1 MADSGVPL
9 IVSSNRFNDIAPF
22 TKRLYASDSK
32 KWGSILPWEFPQ
44 NASKRAEEDFLI
56 LTFSAKTIQE
66 AEQLLGSARKE
77 KFRFLK
83 QAWYSLALWNLNYR
97 VHGAAQQWL
106 QENEGLWKDSEMV
119 GSICGSETTL
129 NAFFFSA
136 DQKADYGEKLLMWV
150 MKSVQYEVRQWHGL
164 PQPAQPI
171 MEEKPETAHNVAQ
184 EAVQVNDT
192 IKMPRPGSAGLVE
205 SEPRSRPI
213 SMSAQPAKAQL
224 ANPATLIK
232 DSSQTPTFSL
242 PSTAPSYMGRMPDFT
257 VSASQHPATS
267 VQPKHENA
275 NQVPPGRQR
284 GNSHPKRSFSQ
295 RWNGRGQ
302 PQLQPPF
309 HDASFPSQSGPSF
322 YAPSSGAND
331 MALQMHGQTARPR
344 APEGPPGVSLNP
356 MTAEH
361 AARNMQVQRYPGPP
375 MSSFNDNSFQ
385 QPNPYYQPGQAQAP
399 HGVFVPNNAP
409 HPNPYYHTPALL
421 DRTNIDDRY
430 NRRMFSGA
438 SESSINM
445 PHPSAGTLAMYQDQ
459 HGGGNDGR
467 GGHRRQSMSSR
478 GGNGKVRGG
487 YKNGRG
493 GSRGSNGFSA
503 ESGRGGKE
511 IFTRHG
517 TFTHE
522 DKPKEHREF
531 EMPHPPAT
539 AFAKNRNRNGSVAS
553 SNWRRGDHKQMPLGS
568 NEAVNPQQAFN
579 GANQHLPSLPMS
591 TFQGS
596 APPPMRVMSSEQYGH
611 PPPRNQEG
619 WNRRHY
625 AEKRALSGPGPQY
638 QPYGYTN
645 VFPPI
650 GSGWEGRNLHSA
662 PMRDLGAPAPRTV
675 PTQEDRIALQPVK
688 GVIHDEEIAESMKDK
703 SKVLTRNHIGS
714 EFTYVNKL
722 ILFGIRTSVE
732 DHEIQNLFTSVTGIK
747 HSAAPEFD
755 SERRS
760 KTENPHIAVR
770 VTSKI
775 YHAESRPQYQCVY
788 IIFDTSAQARA
799 ALKLSG
805 SMSLGNYTVKI
816 EVPKEYW
823 DVTHMNYPGSGAT
836 GARGWHKTIAASRE
850 SYPAPQ
856 HAHETSVSSSLAGL
870 NVGNQNILASD
881 SKNFTAVG
889 LDAARNK
896 SEDTTP
902 TPSGASTPRG
912 GKKKRNK
919 SKKGVS
925 AAASGGDLRV
935 EALQSSVSG
944 HAESTTRAPSPVF
957 RPESTEMDSANSTV
971 KEPAYD
977 DAMSDKSNVTIV
989 RDPATPAETGL
1000 SEALEPTG
1008 VDNKVS
1014 TTSRDASQTK
1024 SEPAFSPEMAK
1035 DGGFPRVVMP
1045 TIQQPADRVGELD
1058 ESVKTVTK
1066 QSFRGPTQATEK
1078 AEGETNDKVNGQ
1090 AGITTYS
1097 EQNAAPSKTA
1107 AQDDENVD
1115 DSFHTA
1121 TGSPHGSDNEQKQ
1134 AQGKACGSK
1143 PTDDMNT
1150 RVDATAS
1157 ATSSP
1162 ISARIQSPKDAQIE
1176 MTAKTSKKAPVPQ
1189 IPRVR
1194 VSEPT
1199 TLQLESNDNKK
1210 ETSDQRRASGSTIT
1224 PLTPAFQ
1231 TAPTTPAMASD
1242 ALTTGEREEP
1252 STAEPAD
1259 QGAEFA
1265 GSADH
1270 LDDRAKSGQ
1279 NLKKPE
1285 KSKGPSQ
1292 TPSLSVFAKPQRTQ
1306 GKSKKSTKKT
1316 RKGIGGDLRS
1326 FSDIT
1331 SEALS
1336 RVVSGAVTSD
1346 CEASETSVVPKTCNS
1361 SAEPNDDEIATLIN
1375 DIPVHEVGL
1384 ARGVEEFINKGEE
1397 EAENEDDKPTGEADP
1412 AEAVDRVA
1420 SSTSPSRSLNERR
1433 GIVEIL
1439 NRFIPGSKQS
1449 AHGSVSAPPADQD
1462 IDKIQDVSTFAAS
1475 EISSPTTSSKFPVPV
1490 AQMQTNDKET
1500 SKTDHLAQPFS
1511 QALGTHGADLPRDS
1525 GHSGGSVDQQS
1536 TGALGNLAGLGISTD
1551 THTAVDQDVI
1561 GNAGKVKKK
1570 KKKASGKRKRA
1581 AREALA
1587 ESEAGLLTESK
1598 EGSPEF
1604 VDDSTSSTKGEAG
1617 DKEPFQF
1624 HFQANI
1630 HPYPSQ
1636 SLAGTHSQSPSQAS
1650 NLSGSGSEISSHTLR
1665 RSSQDETL
1673 SPSGSLSNDSPTRKK
1688 KIMEAQKAQG
1698 KNTLI
1703 TAPPLRHK
1711 HKRISSRS
1719 SRKKSA
1725 TGTSPTT
1732 SDKSRTIYLHRSFN
1746 QESDSDD
1753 ENSGPREFD
1762 KLIDAQTRNN
1772 RRPSMLYLY
1781 LGSGKRSEDR
1791 GQREQVEEV
1800 RKPETPARN
1809 QDAATKR
1816 ITGGE
1821 RGENRSEWLTLGG

>member
-44 NASKRAEEDFLI
+44 NASKKAEEDFLI

-83 QAWYSLALWNLNYR
+83 QALYSIALWNLNYR

-192 IKMPRPGSAGLVE
+192 IKMPRPGSAGLLE
-205 SEPRSRPI
+205 SEPKSRPM

-224 ANPATLIK
+224 ANPASLIK

-257 VSASQHPATS
+257 VSASQHSATS

-309 HDASFPSQSGPSF
+309 HNPSFPSQSGPSF
-322 YAPSSGAND
+322 HAPSSGAND

-361 AARNMQVQRYPGPP
+361 AARSMQVQRYPGPP
-375 MSSFNDNSFQ
+375 MSNFNDISFQ

-399 HGVFVPNNAP
+399 HGAFAPHNAP
-409 HPNPYYHTPALL
+409 QLNPYYHTPTLL

-430 NRRMFSGA
+430 NRRVFSGA
-438 SESSINM
+438 SESSVNM
-445 PHPSAGTLAMYQDQ
+445 SHPSAGTLAMYQDQ
-459 HGGGNDGR
+459 QAGGNDGR

-531 EMPHPPAT
+531 EMPYPPAT

-611 PPPRNQEG
+611 PPPRNQEE
-619 WNRRHY
+619 WNRRHH

-662 PMRDLGAPAPRTV
+662 PMRDLGAPASRTV
-675 PTQEDRIALQPVK
+675 LTQEDRIALQPVK

-770 VTSKI
+770 VTSKT
-775 YHAESRPQYQCVY
+775 YHTESRPQYQCVY

-823 DVTHMNYPGSGAT
+823 DVTHINYPGSGAT

-850 SYPAPQ
+850 RHPAPQ
-856 HAHETSVSSSLAGL
+856 HAHEPSMSSSLGGL
-870 NVGNQNILASD
+870 NVGNQNVLASD
-881 SKNFTAVG
+881 SKNSTAVG

-919 SKKGVS
+919 IKKGVS

-944 HAESTTRAPSPVF
+944 HAEPTTKASSPVF
-957 RPESTEMDSANSTV
+957 RPESTDMDSANSGV
-971 KEPAYD
+971 KGPACD

-989 RDPATPAETGL
+989 CGPATPAETSL
-1000 SEALEPTG
+1000 SGALEPASI
-1008 VDNKVS
+1008 DSKVS
-1014 TTSRDASQTK
+1014 TTSRDDSQTK

-1045 TIQQPADRVGELD
+1045 TIQQPADKVGELD

-1078 AEGETNDKVNGQ
+1078 AEGETNDKLSKQ
-1090 AGITTYS
+1090 AGTSTNA
-1097 EQNAAPSKTA
+1097 EQNANPSETA

-1121 TGSPHGSDNEQKQ
+1121 TGSPHGSENEQKQ
-1134 AQGKACGSK
+1134 AQGNAYGSK
-1143 PTDDMNT
+1143 PTGDMIT

-1162 ISARIQSPKDAQIE
+1162 VSARIQSPKDAQTE
-1176 MTAKTSKKAPVPQ
+1176 MMAKTPKKAPVPQ
-1189 IPRVR
+1189 LPRVR

-1199 TLQLESNDNKK
+1199 TLQLKSSDDKK
-1210 ETSDQRRASGSTIT
+1210 ETSDQRRASGSTVP

-1231 TAPTTPAMASD
+1231 TAPTTPAMVSD
-1242 ALTTGEREEP
+1242 ALTTGEQEEP

-1259 QGAEFA
+1259 QGAEFVA
-1265 GSADH
+1265 SADH
-1270 LDDRAKSGQ
+1270 LDDRAKSKQ
-1279 NLKKPE
+1279 KLKKPE

-1292 TPSLSVFAKPQRTQ
+1292 TPSFSVFAKPQRTQ

-1316 RKGIGGDLRS
+1316 RKGVGADLRS
-1326 FSDIT
+1326 VSDIT
-1331 SEALS
+1331 SEAPS

-1384 ARGVEEFINKGEE
+1384 ARGVEEFVNKGEE
-1397 EAENEDDKPTGEADP
+1397 EADTEDDKPTGEADP
-1412 AEAVDRVA
+1412 AEAVDTVA

-1475 EISSPTTSSKFPVPV
+1475 ERSSPTMSSKFPVPV

-1525 GHSGGSVDQQS
+1525 GHSGGFVDRQS

-1551 THTAVDQDVI
+1551 TSTAVDQDVI
-1561 GNAGKVKKK
+1561 DNAGKVKKK

-1636 SLAGTHSQSPSQAS
+1636 SLAATHSQSPSQAS

-1673 SPSGSLSNDSPTRKK
+1673 SPSGSLSHDSPTRKK

-1725 TGTSPTT
+1725 SQTSPTT

-1791 GQREQVEEV
+1791 GQREQVEEG
-1800 RKPETPARN
+1800 RKPETPTKVLE
-1809 QDAATKR
+1809 AATNR
-1816 ITGGE
+1816 ITGDE
-1821 RGENRSEWLTLGG
+1821 RGEGRSERLTLGG